1 MLASL
6 YNPKVQRGGTWAIS
20 ISAKDVNNSL
30 MDFSVYNSMRM
41 HLRPAWV
48 GKPGS
53 IKNAPLLIL
62 STATGEIVVN
72 TTTITITLS
81 AAVTA
86 GLAFD
91 SAKYELEMVKDA
103 VEEEGEQEAVPEIV
117 DKLLYGTMQVTG
129 EIVV

>member
-6 YNPKVQRGGTWAIS
+6 YNPKVQRGGTWAIG
-20 ISAKDVNNSL
+20 ISARDANNSST
-30 MDFSVYNSMRM
+30 DFSVYDSMRIQ
-41 HLRPAWV
+41 LRPAWV

-53 IKNAPLLIL
+53 IKNPPLLSL
-62 STATGEIVVN
+62 STATGEIVVD
-72 TTTITITLS
+72 TTTINITLS

-86 GLAFD
+86 GLTFD
-91 SAKYELEMVKDA
+91 SAKYELEMIKDA
-103 VEEEGEQEAVPEIV
+103 IEGESPEIV